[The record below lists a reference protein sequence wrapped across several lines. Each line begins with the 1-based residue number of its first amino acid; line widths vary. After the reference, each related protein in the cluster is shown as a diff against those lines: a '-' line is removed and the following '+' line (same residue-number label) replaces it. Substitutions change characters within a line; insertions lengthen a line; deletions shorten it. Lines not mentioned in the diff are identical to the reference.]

1 MYEKELLR
9 KLINYEFDKIRQCG
23 DKIRIKSVTRK
34 RTFST
39 VFALLLI
46 VLYLLGSSTVEDI
59 VFGLS
64 FILAIWAAVFFS
76 STNEKRIAKLAMKN
90 PDTPVSEIIKG
101 KMI

>member
-46 VLYLLGSSTVEDI
+46 VLYLLGSSTGSILSLYNFDTFVSGF
-59 VFGLS
+59 FGSS
-64 FILAIWAAVFFS
+64 FSTILI
-76 STNEKRIAKLAMKN
+76 
-90 PDTPVSEIIKG
+90 
-101 KMI
+101 